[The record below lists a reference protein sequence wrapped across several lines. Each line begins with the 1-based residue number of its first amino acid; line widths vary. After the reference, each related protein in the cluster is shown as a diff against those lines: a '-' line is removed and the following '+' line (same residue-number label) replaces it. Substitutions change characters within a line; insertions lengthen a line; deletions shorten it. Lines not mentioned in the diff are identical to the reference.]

1 MATNPRSISSNKGK
15 HLSGIA
21 IILFILFNQF
31 SQPGYCQV
39 GKPDS
44 LNSPSGFYDTG
55 WIDQLNDRSANE
67 ILLIRKDS
75 ALFYANLALAPKI

>member
-21 IILFILFNQF
+21 IILFVLFNQF
-31 SQPGYCQV
+31 FQRGYCQV
-39 GKPDS
+39 GKPDN
-44 LNSPSGFYDTG
+44 LNFPPSFYEIG

-75 ALFYANLALAPKI
+75 ALFYANLALPPKI